1 MDEWKKLICRGN
13 RSYENGRLE
22 DARLLYRAALDQAER
37 SLARC
42 GDRGGLCT
50 YADALAAVAAV
61 VVTEHNLAD
70 LCLRCDQVEDAG
82 AHLLAAHER
91 VTRIMD
97 DRTLP
102 WTLRAAAMRNC
113 GQARL
118 AMLSFASE
126 HGGLHA
132 PSPIDG
138 RITHLPASPLL
149 H

>member
-1 MDEWKKLICRGN
+1 VDEWKKLICRGN

-37 SLARC
+37 SLALC

-82 AHLLAAHER
+82 AHTPRPTNGSPHHGRPHAALDASRRRHAQ
-91 VTRIMD
+91 
-97 DRTLP
+97 
-102 WTLRAAAMRNC
+102 LRPGAARDAKLC
-113 GQARL
+113 K
-118 AMLSFASE
+118 
-126 HGGLHA
+126 
-132 PSPIDG
+132 
-138 RITHLPASPLL
+138 
-149 H
+149 